1 MTISSCVKK
10 LDFEVNVTRAPES
23 HCDPGALSFDN
34 SEKHV
39 DEVKFIPIKWDHHKR
54 SEAGGHQQLNRKR
67 LFRHSPQLLAPPYE
81 IDCPEKRRKAI
92 CFACLLAAKV
102 VGGCN
107 TLCCKDSSYLDP
119 V

>member
-67 LFRHSPQLLAPPYE
+67 LFRHSPQLLAPPPMKL
-81 IDCPEKRRKAI
+81 IVPRRDARLFALRVFLRRK
-92 CFACLLAAKV
+92 
-102 VGGCN
+102 
-107 TLCCKDSSYLDP
+107 S
-119 V
+119 